1 PIGPVITLNT
11 VNSPL
16 KPKDSTGKIP
26 FTNFI
31 GFNKD
36 NIPVPAALI
45 PPEEPLA
52 APPVFQNSPGIL
64 DNPFLTED
72 IGLVNNIILA
82 EYILHA
88 LLFLSAANVVVFIS
102 WPISPI
108 APVTPANEANTG
120 TATIG
125 IHPNA
130 TTINLIGAGALAK
143 ASMTG

>member
-1 PIGPVITLNT
+1 MYSNIIAVTVKPIGPVITLNT

-26 FTNFI
+26 LTNFI

-82 EYILHA
+82 EYILNA
-88 LLFLSAANVVVFIS
+88 LLFLPAANVAVFI
-102 WPISPI
+102 
-108 APVTPANEANTG
+108 A
-120 TATIG
+120 
-125 IHPNA
+125 
-130 TTINLIGAGALAK
+130 
-143 ASMTG
+143 